1 MNRVAIIGGGL
12 AGLVN
17 AVRLSRSGFQVKL
30 FEKKQYPFHKV
41 CGEYLS
47 NEVLD
52 FLQRENLLPPKN
64 DLPQISRF
72 EFSAINGKNL
82 TMPLTLG
89 GFGLSRYIL
98 DNFLAEQ
105 ARIAGAKI
113 IENTTIIDVTYANN
127 SFTVES
133 ATNETFTADI
143 VIGAYGKNGA
153 IDKKLN
159 REYLKHEAPFIG
171 VKYHIKADLPRDLV
185 ALHNFEGGYCGVSA
199 IENEQFNLCYLG
211 LRETLKK
218 SGSIEQMEVDVLSQ
232 NPHLNSIFK
241 NAEFV
246 FDKPTVI
253 NAFSFRPKHLIEN
266 HILMSGDTAGLI
278 TPLCGNGMAMA
289 IHSAKILSDSIIEF
303 TENGQLQRD
312 KLEKAYTQKWN
323 QTFKKRLWVGRKT
336 QNLFGAK
343 WSSGLAL
350 GLMKNS
356 PWLAK
361 KIMHNTHGQ
370 PF

>member
-1 MNRVAIIGGGL
+1 M
-12 AGLVN
+12 
-17 AVRLSRSGFQVKL
+17 
-30 FEKKQYPFHKV
+30 

-52 FLQRENLLPPKN
+52 FLKRENLLPAQD
-64 DLPQISRF
+64 DLPQITKF

-89 GFGLSRYIL
+89 GFGLSRYVL

-105 ARIAGAKI
+105 ARISGAQI
-113 IENTTIIDVTYANN
+113 IENTTIIDVSYSNN
-127 SFTVES
+127 SFKIES
-133 ATNETFTADI
+133 ATNEIFNADL

-153 IDKKLN
+153 IDKKLD
-159 REYLKHEAPFIG
+159 REYLKHEAPYIG

-185 ALHNFEGGYCGVSA
+185 ALHNFKGGYCGVSA

-218 SGSIEQMEVDVLSQ
+218 SGSIEQMEAEVLCE
-232 NPHLNSIFK
+232 NPHLKSIFK
-241 NAEFV
+241 SADFV
-246 FDKPTVI
+246 FEKPAVI
-253 NAFSFRPKHLIEN
+253 NAFSFRPKNLIES

-303 TENGQLQRD
+303 SQNGQIQRNN
-312 KLEKAYTQKWN
+312 LEKTYTLRWN
-323 QTFKKRLWVGRKT
+323 ETFKRRLWVGRKT
-336 QNLFGAK
+336 QNLFGAE

-356 PWLAK
+356 PWVAK
-361 KIMHNTHGQ
+361 KIMRNTHGKS
-370 PF
+370 F